1 MDHQRHAERLEA
13 APGQLRAVRAGRRR
27 QAGAEHVGEVHPA
40 FLDQCAVGNHPGTST
55 TASRTLPGV
64 LDETGTAVFGFKGG
78 ADAVLQIE
86 QVGLDGF
93 DTVGHG
99 ITLAN
104 GKATQP
110 VGCG

>member
-1 MDHQRHAERLEA
+1 M
-13 APGQLRAVRAGRRR
+13 RASRRR

-40 FLDQCAVGNHPGTST
+40 LLDQRAIGDHPGTAAAT
-55 TASRTLPGV
+55 GRTLPGV
-64 LDETGTAVFGFKGG
+64 LDETGAAVFGFEGG

>member
-1 MDHQRHAERLEA
+1 M
-13 APGQLRAVRAGRRR
+13 RAGRRR
-27 QAGAEHVGEVHPA
+27 QAGAEHMREIHPA
-40 FLDQCAVGNHPGTST
+40 FLDQRAIGDHPGAATA
-55 TASRTLPGV
+55 ASRALPGV
-64 LDETGTAVFGFKGG
+64 LDETGAAVFGFEGG

-99 ITLAN
+99 ITLAS